1 MSHFLN
7 VPINENGII
16 IDPTM
21 SSELQTVASLPFAF
35 TDAFVYSHGWWNLAS
50 SAAAEYN
57 VFSLGFAKM
66 LNVLAAGAGASI
78 PRFSAPFSPLAL
90 AVYWPSMLSQN
101 QDSVENFA
109 EATSFFTMEH
119 RADSVGANAG
129 YSLLRLLI
137 EARQA
142 GKKPS
147 LRFNLIGHSFGCRV
161 LCSALQA
168 LVTDATTRSAAA
180 DLEINLVL
188 LQAAIDS
195 NSLNHGQSYGDV
207 LDCLPKLRILV
218 TTSRNDKALGT
229 WYPAAQRLAHL
240 FTKEIDAMGSAGP
253 TGTLP
258 KPFAPP
264 ELLGPGSVPPITA
277 ARSVV
282 DLTPLHQSRAG
293 IPGASTTFSGQHSDI
308 NLPEIYELLVR
319 FLGT

>member
-21 SSELQTVASLPFAF
+21 SSELEIVASSPFAF

-57 VFSLGFAKM
+57 VFSVGFARM
-66 LNVLAAGAGASI
+66 LNILANGTTGCV
-78 PRFSAPFSPLAL
+78 PRLCAPFSPLAL
-90 AVYWPSMLSQN
+90 AIYWPSMLSQD
-101 QDSVENFA
+101 QTAVENFA

-137 EARQA
+137 EARLA
-142 GKKPS
+142 IKKPP

-161 LCSALQA
+161 LCSALQTII
-168 LVTDATTRSAAA
+168 TDSTTLPAAR
-180 DLEINLVL
+180 DLEINLIL

-195 NSLNHGQSYGDV
+195 DSLANGQLYGGL
-207 LDCLPKLRILV
+207 LDSLPNLRILV

-240 FTKEIDAMGSAGP
+240 FSKEIVAMGSIGP
-253 TGTLP
+253 TGDLSRR
-258 KPFAPP
+258 FATPVS
-264 ELLGPGSVPPITA
+264 LGPNSVPDLSA
-277 ARSVV
+277 SRNVV
-282 DLTPLHQSRAG
+282 DLTPLHQSRRDL
-293 IPGASTTFSGQHSDI
+293 PGVYNAFSGQHSDV
-308 NLPEIYELLVR
+308 NLPEIYELVVR
-319 FLGT
+319 FLGA